1 LDKGETC
8 PIVEAIREVG
18 NENDLLVIRF
28 LSDGSL
34 GFNDM
39 LRMAGNMSPKTLSN
53 TLKRLQDKDI
63 IARNIVSTQ
72 PFRVMYSLT
81 PKGMDLKVVLND
93 LKAWGSKWLM
103 TPNSYYVAN
112 SQDTL

>member
-1 LDKGETC
+1 MDKGETC

-34 GFNDM
+34 GFNEM
-39 LRMAGNMSPKTLSN
+39 LRMAGTMSPKTLSN
-53 TLKRLQDKDI
+53 TLKRLQEKGI
-63 IARNIVSTQ
+63 IVRNIVSTQ
-72 PFRVMYSLT
+72 PFRVVYSLT
-81 PKGMDLKVVLND
+81 QKGMDLKIVLND

-103 TPNSYYVAN
+103 SSNPYSLTDNR
-112 SQDTL
+112 